1 MATATLNGVDTYYE
15 VQGQGEP
22 VLLVPA
28 SWWPSDTWNVGA
40 VPFLSQRF
48 KTIVFDCRGTGRSGK
63 PKDGYTVEQFSQDC
77 IALLAHL
84 GVSRCH
90 AVGFAL
96 GGQVVQAMAIE
107 RPDLVATLTIAASGA
122 GAKTLAGGPR
132 SLSPD
137 TEREIR
143 DIGFE
148 RYIRNYI
155 ENDTMAF
162 NPKFYREHPEVV
174 AALADA
180 VWSGQST
187 VEMFRRHEDARLTWD
202 TLGESRRGESA
213 GADSLRRRR
222 RREPARQHARRNGKA
237 SRRDDAW
244 LRIIF
249 DSEHETYDFLGRR
262 RRVGCTAGVSGSP
275 PDWSNAVIF
284 SPRTLQEISAQCL
297 PGVSSVVAF
306 LSLPGERRRRANQK
320 SSRGGSRLYHSGG
333 LVSRRQDERL
343 LRWGRFGRRTD
354 RDACTHGEFGAHR
367 RQRRVFRSSAGRAYD
382 RAARRAVKI
391 DFLPVRQTAA
401 FALRASRSFPTSR
414 RCGERRSPFR
424 VSAPSTI
431 FCCAK
436 RSAGAVS
443 IPHGMSRFSRWV
455 QRTPDL
461 ALLSAAPS
469 MRRC

>member
-28 SWWPSDTWNVGA
+28 SWWPSDTWNVGV
-40 VPFLSQRF
+40 VPFLSRRF
-48 KTIVFDCRGTGRSGK
+48 RTIIFDCRGTGRSGK

-137 TEREIR
+137 TAREIR

-180 VWSGQST
+180 VWSGQNT

-202 TLGESRRGESA
+202 TLAKAAEVKMPALILCGADDDVSRRGSTPVGTAKRLAEMTPGCELCLIPNTKHMTFWD
-213 GADSLRRRR
+213 GA
-222 RREPARQHARRNGKA
+222 
-237 SRRDDAW
+237 
-244 LRIIF
+244 
-249 DSEHETYDFLGRR
+249 
-262 RRVGCTAGVSGSP
+262 
-275 PDWSNAVIF
+275 
-284 SPRTLQEISAQCL
+284 
-297 PGVSSVVAF
+297 
-306 LSLPGERRRRANQK
+306 
-320 SSRGGSRLYHSGG
+320 GG
-333 LVSRRQDERL
+333 LVALQ
-343 LRWGRFGRRTD
+343 
-354 RDACTHGEFGAHR
+354 EFLVRHPIGATR
-367 RQRRVFRSSAGRAYD
+367 
-382 RAARRAVKI
+382 
-391 DFLPVRQTAA
+391 
-401 FALRASRSFPTSR
+401 
-414 RCGERRSPFR
+414 
-424 VSAPSTI
+424 
-431 FCCAK
+431 
-436 RSAGAVS
+436 
-443 IPHGMSRFSRWV
+443 
-455 QRTPDL
+455 
-461 ALLSAAPS
+461 
-469 MRRC
+469 

>member
-107 RPDLVATLTIAASGA
+107 RPDLVATLTIAASGT

-187 VEMFRRHEDARLTWD
+187 VEMFRRHEDARLTWN
-202 TLGESRRGESA
+202 TLAKAAEVKMPALILCGADDDVSRRGSTPVGTAKRLAEA
-213 GADSLRRRR
+213 TPGCELFLIPNTKHMTFWDGA
-222 RREPARQHARRNGKA
+222 
-237 SRRDDAW
+237 
-244 LRIIF
+244 
-249 DSEHETYDFLGRR
+249 
-262 RRVGCTAGVSGSP
+262 
-275 PDWSNAVIF
+275 
-284 SPRTLQEISAQCL
+284 
-297 PGVSSVVAF
+297 
-306 LSLPGERRRRANQK
+306 
-320 SSRGGSRLYHSGG
+320 GG
-333 LVSRRQDERL
+333 LVALQ
-343 LRWGRFGRRTD
+343 
-354 RDACTHGEFGAHR
+354 EFLVRNPIGATR
-367 RQRRVFRSSAGRAYD
+367 
-382 RAARRAVKI
+382 
-391 DFLPVRQTAA
+391 
-401 FALRASRSFPTSR
+401 
-414 RCGERRSPFR
+414 
-424 VSAPSTI
+424 
-431 FCCAK
+431 
-436 RSAGAVS
+436 
-443 IPHGMSRFSRWV
+443 
-455 QRTPDL
+455 
-461 ALLSAAPS
+461 
-469 MRRC
+469 

>member
-48 KTIVFDCRGTGRSGK
+48 KTIVFDCRGTGRSDK

-107 RPDLVATLTIAASGA
+107 RPDLVATVTIAASGA
-122 GAKTLAGGPR
+122 GTKTLAGGPR

-137 TEREIR
+137 TEHEIR

-202 TLGESRRGESA
+202 TLAKAAEVKVPALILCGADDDVSRRGSTPVGTAKRLAEA
-213 GADSLRRRR
+213 TPGCELFLIPNTKHMTFWDGA
-222 RREPARQHARRNGKA
+222 
-237 SRRDDAW
+237 
-244 LRIIF
+244 
-249 DSEHETYDFLGRR
+249 
-262 RRVGCTAGVSGSP
+262 
-275 PDWSNAVIF
+275 
-284 SPRTLQEISAQCL
+284 
-297 PGVSSVVAF
+297 
-306 LSLPGERRRRANQK
+306 
-320 SSRGGSRLYHSGG
+320 GG
-333 LVSRRQDERL
+333 LVALQ
-343 LRWGRFGRRTD
+343 
-354 RDACTHGEFGAHR
+354 EFLVRHPIGATR
-367 RQRRVFRSSAGRAYD
+367 
-382 RAARRAVKI
+382 
-391 DFLPVRQTAA
+391 
-401 FALRASRSFPTSR
+401 
-414 RCGERRSPFR
+414 
-424 VSAPSTI
+424 
-431 FCCAK
+431 
-436 RSAGAVS
+436 
-443 IPHGMSRFSRWV
+443 
-455 QRTPDL
+455 
-461 ALLSAAPS
+461 
-469 MRRC
+469 